1 MIMNLM
7 YLMQILGCFIYILFF
22 VGRDNTMFVTFLLL
36 SHSIALHCAVT
47 IRLRSKVISLVS
59 L

>member
-22 VGRDNTMFVTFLLL
+22 VGRDNTMFVTSLLL
-36 SHSIALHCAVT
+36 SIALHCAVT

>member
-22 VGRDNTMFVTFLLL
+22 VGRDNTMFVTSLLL
-36 SHSIALHCAVT
+36 SIALHCAVT
-47 IRLRSKVISLVS
+47 IRSKVISLVS